1 MSTLSELES
10 KRRLAAHGVV
20 FPAERSTTSPEAAA
34 AAAIEI
40 GFPVVAKLNGDS
52 IAHKTERGL
61 VRLGLRTAE
70 DVSAAA
76 QELLAAARPDDGEV
90 SVLVAP
96 MLSTV
101 REFIAGVT
109 VDDQFGP
116 CVLFGIGGVLAEA
129 IDEAQI
135 RLAPLTEVTAGEM
148 VDSFG
153 LPSLLAEFRGE
164 PAVERGALIDLLLA
178 LGNAAMD
185 NDLVSIDLNPVLID
199 RGRPVAVDALVEL
212 RDQPAVRSDR
222 SQNGETDLS
231 ALFDPRGVI
240 VAGASTHPGKFGF
253 VALHNILANG
263 FSGPIG
269 ATNREAVEV
278 LGVKTVP
285 SVDDLPDGVG
295 YDMAFLC
302 TPAKVNPEI
311 LRQCAAR
318 GVKAA
323 FVTSAGYAE
332 ADKEGERMQNELIE
346 LASDLGIVIAGPNGQ
361 GVVSTPAKLCA
372 QIVAPYPPPGSIG
385 IASQSGN
392 LVSSFMNLA
401 NASGVGVSRAVSA
414 GNAAMLGVIDY
425 LDYYASDPRT
435 TVGLA
440 YVEGLADGRGFADR
454 LTRISDQMPVI
465 VVKGGATDGGA
476 RAAASHTGSLAS
488 NDRVF
493 DGALRSAGAIRAA
506 DPEQAFDFA
515 ATFATQPLP
524 KGNRVAIMTAAGGW
538 GVVAADAMA
547 NSSLELLEL
556 PRDLKRAIDEY
567 LPPRWSKSN
576 PIDLAGG
583 ETRDTIPTL
592 LHLVADHEAVD
603 ALLYLGMGIQANQA
617 AMFRR
622 GQFYPDHGLERIV
635 EYHERQD
642 SRFAFAAAEA
652 SEASGKP
659 VLVATE
665 LGLSN
670 PENPGPAAVRGSG
683 RLCYAS
689 AGRAIAALD
698 ALWRYAGRR
707 AAAPSSNRQR
717 RH

>member
-1 MSTLSELES
+1 MTTLSELES
-10 KRRLAAHGVV
+10 KRRLGAHGVA
-20 FPAERSTTSPEAAA
+20 FPAERSLTSPEAAA
-34 AAAIEI
+34 AAATEI

-70 DVSAAA
+70 DVASAAE
-76 QELLAAARPDDGEV
+76 ELLAAARPEDGEV

-116 CVLFGIGGVLAEA
+116 CVLFGVGGVLAEA
-129 IDEAQI
+129 IGEAQI
-135 RLAPLTEVTAGEM
+135 RLAPLTATTAGEM

-153 LPSLLAEFRGE
+153 LPALLADFRGE
-164 PAVERGALIDLLLA
+164 PAIDRDALIELLMA
-178 LGNAAMD
+178 LGNAAMED
-185 NDLVSIDLNPVLID
+185 DVVSIDLNPVLID
-199 RGRPVAVDALVEL
+199 QGRPVAVDALIEL
-212 RDQPAVRSDR
+212 RDQPMISAGVD
-222 SQNGETDLS
+222 QKGGMDLS

-253 VALHNILANG
+253 VALHNILTNG
-263 FSGPIG
+263 FAGSIG
-269 ATNREAVEV
+269 ATNRDSAKV
-278 LGVKTVP
+278 LGIQTVT
-285 SVDDLPDGVG
+285 SVADLSADAH
-295 YDMAFLC
+295 YDLAFLC
-302 TPAKVNPEI
+302 TPAATNPDI

-323 FVTSAGYAE
+323 FITSAGYAE
-332 ADKEGERMQNELIE
+332 AHDEGEELQAELVE
-346 LASDLGIVIAGPNGQ
+346 LATELGMVIAGPNGQ
-361 GVVSTPAKLCA
+361 GIVSTPAKLCA
-372 QIVAPYPPPGSIG
+372 QIVAPYPPSGSIG

-425 LDYYASDPRT
+425 LDYYAADPET

-454 LTRISDQMPVI
+454 LTRISAQMPVV

-476 RAAASHTGSLAS
+476 QAAASHTGSLAS

-506 DPEQAFDFA
+506 DPEEAFDFA

-524 KGNRVAIMTAAGGW
+524 KGNRVAIVTAAGGW
-538 GVVAADAMA
+538 GVVAADAVA

-556 PRDLKRAIDEY
+556 PRDLKLAIDEY

-592 LHLVADHEAVD
+592 LHLVAEHDAVD

-617 AMFRR
+617 EMFRR
-622 GQFYPDHGLERIV
+622 GQFFPHHGLERIV

-642 SRFAFAAAEA
+642 ARFGAAAAQA

-670 PENPGPAAVRGSG
+670 PGNPGPAAVRSSG

-698 ALWRYAGRR
+698 ALWRYAQQQ
-707 AAAPSSNRQR
+707 S
-717 RH
+717 

>member
-10 KRRLAAHGVV
+10 KRRLATYGVV
-20 FPAERSTTSPEAAA
+20 FPEERSATSAETAAA
-34 AAAIEI
+34 AATEI

-70 DVSAAA
+70 DVSIAA
-76 QELLAAARPDDGEV
+76 QDLLAAARPEDGEV
-90 SVLVAP
+90 SVLIAP

-116 CVLFGIGGVLAEA
+116 CVLFGVGGVLAEA

-135 RLAPLTEVTAGEM
+135 RLAPLTVATAAEM

-153 LPSLLAEFRGE
+153 LPSLLADFRGE
-164 PAVERGALIDLLLA
+164 PSVDRGALIELLVA
-178 LGNAAMD
+178 LGEAAMD
-185 NDLVSIDLNPVLID
+185 TDVVSIDLNPVLID

-212 RDQPAVRSDR
+212 GDPPTVSSDR
-222 SQNGETDLS
+222 SQTSRTDLS

-253 VALHNILANG
+253 VALHNILTNG
-263 FSGPIG
+263 FAGPIG
-269 ATNREAVEV
+269 ATNREGAEV
-278 LGVKTVP
+278 LGLQTVP
-285 SVDDLPDGVG
+285 SVADLPDGAE

-302 TPAKVNPEI
+302 TPAQANPEI

-318 GVKAA
+318 GIKAA
-323 FVTSAGYAE
+323 FITSAGYAE
-332 ADKEGERMQNELIE
+332 ADEAGERMQNELIE

-372 QIVAPYPPPGSIG
+372 QIVAPYPRAGAIG

-454 LTRISDQMPVI
+454 LTRISEQMPVV

-476 RAAASHTGSLAS
+476 KAAASHTGSLAS

-524 KGNRVAIMTAAGGW
+524 RGNRVAIMTAAGGW
-538 GVVAADAMA
+538 GVVAADAVA
-547 NSSLELLEL
+547 NSGLELLKL
-556 PRDLKRAIDEY
+556 PEDLKSAIDEY

-592 LHLVADHEAVD
+592 LHLVADHDAVD

-617 AMFRR
+617 AMFRG

-642 SRFAFAAAEA
+642 ARFAVAAAEA

-670 PENPGPAAVRGSG
+670 PENPGPASVRASG
-683 RLCYAS
+683 RLCYPS

-698 ALWRYAGRR
+698 ALCRYA
-707 AAAPSSNRQR
+707 QR
-717 RH
+717 RT